1 MKADP
6 GYFGP
11 DSMMWKVNK
20 EITVLFGG
28 ARALLMHAAHPLIAA
43 GARQTSFYQRDP
55 WKRLIRTLSL
65 QNSVTF
71 GTKEEADESAH
82 RINKLHEVIK
92 GTDEVSGGYYDA
104 LDHEQL
110 LWVHACLQIS
120 SIYFYEKT
128 VKKLTTEEKDL
139 YHKENTVAAEMVLVD
154 PKQMPTTHEGLK
166 QWVIEKSK
174 EKPFDKVLFGLGIRF
189 VGETVA
195 KKLAKRFGSIDS
207 LKKASLEE
215 LIQTEDIGERIAK
228 SLVAYF
234 SDPKNQD
241 LLSQL
246 QIFGLQLELKL
257 TTLALHSQFSG
268 KRFVVSGV
276 FESFSR
282 EDLKKEIEDLGGII
296 ASSISSKTD
305 YLVAGEGIGPSKKAK
320 AEQLGIPLLNELEYM
335 QLKQ

>member
-11 DSMMWKVNK
+11 NSMMWKVNK

-71 GTKEEADESAH
+71 GTKTEADESAH

-92 GTDEVSGGYYDA
+92 GEDVITKKIYDA

-128 VKKLTTEEKDL
+128 VKKLSESEKNQ
-139 YHKENTVAAEMVLVD
+139 YHKENMLAAKLVLID
-154 PKQMPTTHEGLK
+154 ENNMPQSHDELK
-166 QWVIEKSK
+166 QWVIDKSR
-174 EKPFDKVLFGLGIRF
+174 EEGYLIFTD
-189 VGETVA
+189 VA
-195 KKLAKRFGSIDS
+195 KDV
-207 LKKASLEE
+207 
-215 LIQTEDIGERIAK
+215 QDIIAGGP
-228 SLVAYF
+228 V
-234 SDPKNQD
+234 PKHIKPIWPFIAFTAFHTLPPEFKNLYNVKESKVINF
-241 LLSQL
+241 LLSFNL
-246 QIFGLQLELKL
+246 LLLKY
-257 TTLALHSQFSG
+257 T
-268 KRFVVSGV
+268 R
-276 FESFSR
+276 
-282 EDLKKEIEDLGGII
+282 
-296 ASSISSKTD
+296 
-305 YLVAGEGIGPSKKAK
+305 
-320 AEQLGIPLLNELEYM
+320 PLLPPFFRLIAPARWA
-335 QLKQ
+335 KQRLTKKPNLQFKDKARF

>member
-71 GTKEEADESAH
+71 GTKEEADDSAN

-92 GTDEVSGGYYDA
+92 GTDNITGDIYDA

-128 VKKLTTEEKDL
+128 VKKLSDEEKDI
-139 YHKENTVAAEMVLVD
+139 YHRENMVAAGLVLIKVDEM
-154 PKQMPTTHEGLK
+154 PQSHEELK
-166 QWVIEKSK
+166 QWVIKKSQSKDYLIITDVAKDVQNIIAGGPVPTHIKPIWPFIAFTAFNTLPKEFKELYGVSESKIKDIILKFNLNFLKYTRPFLPPFFRLIPPARWARQRIKSK
-174 EKPFDKVLFGLGIRF
+174 PNLLFKDKTKF
-189 VGETVA
+189 
-195 KKLAKRFGSIDS
+195 
-207 LKKASLEE
+207 
-215 LIQTEDIGERIAK
+215 
-228 SLVAYF
+228 
-234 SDPKNQD
+234 
-241 LLSQL
+241 
-246 QIFGLQLELKL
+246 
-257 TTLALHSQFSG
+257 
-268 KRFVVSGV
+268 
-276 FESFSR
+276 
-282 EDLKKEIEDLGGII
+282 
-296 ASSISSKTD
+296 
-305 YLVAGEGIGPSKKAK
+305 
-320 AEQLGIPLLNELEYM
+320 
-335 QLKQ
+335 

>member
-1 MKADP
+1 MKGDP

-11 DSMMWKVNK
+11 QSMMWKVNK

-92 GTDEVSGGYYDA
+92 GDDEITGGYYDA

-128 VKKLTTEEKDL
+128 VKKLTESEKNQYHEE
-139 YHKENTVAAEMVLVD
+139 NSIAAEMVLVD
-154 PKQMPTTHEGLK
+154 RKIMPKTHEELK
-166 QWVIEKSK
+166 DWVIEKSR
-174 EKPFDKVLFGLGIRF
+174 EK
-189 VGETVA
+189 
-195 KKLAKRFGSIDS
+195 
-207 LKKASLEE
+207 
-215 LIQTEDIGERIAK
+215 
-228 SLVAYF
+228 
-234 SDPKNQD
+234 
-241 LLSQL
+241 
-246 QIFGLQLELKL
+246 
-257 TTLALHSQFSG
+257 
-268 KRFVVSGV
+268 
-276 FESFSR
+276 
-282 EDLKKEIEDLGGII
+282 
-296 ASSISSKTD
+296 D
-305 YLVAGEGIGPSKKAK
+305 YLVLTDVAEDVADIISGGPVPRHIKPIWPFIAFTAFNTLPSEFKNIYGIKDTKFKTA
-320 AEQLGIPLLNELEYM
+320 LLNFNLYL
-335 QLKQ
+335 LKYTRPFLPPFFRLIAPARWAKQRLTRNPNLSFKDKSKLL

>member
-1 MKADP
+1 MQGDP

-11 DSMMWKVNK
+11 QSMMWKVNK

-92 GTDEVSGGYYDA
+92 GEDEVTGGIYDA

-128 VKKLTTEEKDL
+128 VGKLTEEEKNQ
-139 YHKENTVAAEMVLVD
+139 YHFENTLAAEMVLVD
-154 PKQMPTTHEGLK
+154 KSLMPQTHGELK
-166 QWVIEKSK
+166 KWVIDKSK
-174 EKPFDKVLFGLGIRF
+174 EKDYLLL
-189 VGETVA
+189 TDVA
-195 KKLAKRFGSIDS
+195 KDVYEIIGGGPVPKHIKPIWPFISFTAFNTLPIEFKNIYGIKDTKIKRVIVNFNLFLLKITRPFLPPFFRLIAPARWAK
-207 LKKASLEE
+207 
-215 LIQTEDIGERIAK
+215 QRITRR
-228 SLVAYF
+228 
-234 SDPKNQD
+234 P
-241 LLSQL
+241 
-246 QIFGLQLELKL
+246 
-257 TTLALHSQFSG
+257 
-268 KRFVVSGV
+268 
-276 FESFSR
+276 
-282 EDLKKEIEDLGGII
+282 DLKFKDKSNI
-296 ASSISSKTD
+296 
-305 YLVAGEGIGPSKKAK
+305 
-320 AEQLGIPLLNELEYM
+320 
-335 QLKQ
+335 

>member
-1 MKADP
+1 MKGDP

-11 DSMMWKVNK
+11 QSMMWKVNK

-92 GTDEVSGGYYDA
+92 GEDEITGGYYDA

-128 VKKLTTEEKDL
+128 VKKLTEKEKNQ
-139 YHKENTVAAEMVLVD
+139 YHVENSIAAEMVLVD
-154 PKQMPTTHEGLK
+154 RKIMPKTHEELK
-166 QWVIEKSK
+166 DWVIEKSR
-174 EKPFDKVLFGLGIRF
+174 EK
-189 VGETVA
+189 
-195 KKLAKRFGSIDS
+195 
-207 LKKASLEE
+207 
-215 LIQTEDIGERIAK
+215 
-228 SLVAYF
+228 
-234 SDPKNQD
+234 
-241 LLSQL
+241 
-246 QIFGLQLELKL
+246 
-257 TTLALHSQFSG
+257 
-268 KRFVVSGV
+268 
-276 FESFSR
+276 
-282 EDLKKEIEDLGGII
+282 
-296 ASSISSKTD
+296 D
-305 YLVAGEGIGPSKKAK
+305 YLVLTDVAEDVADIISGGPVPRHIKPIWPFIAFTAFNTLPPEFKNVYGINETKFKTA
-320 AEQLGIPLLNELEYM
+320 LLNFNLYL
-335 QLKQ
+335 LKYTRPFLPPFFRLIAPARWAKQRLTRNPNLSFKDKSKLL

>member
-1 MKADP
+1 MKSDP

-11 DSMMWKVNK
+11 HSMMWKVNK

-92 GTDEVSGGYYDA
+92 GKDEVSGGIYDA

-128 VKKLTTEEKDL
+128 VKKLSENEKNNN
-139 YHKENTVAAEMVLVD
+139 HKENMIAAEMVLID
-154 PKQMPTTHEGLK
+154 ISKMPKTHDELK
-166 QWVIEKSK
+166 KWVIKKSK
-174 EKPFDKVLFGLGIRF
+174 ENKYLIYTD
-189 VGETVA
+189 VA
-195 KKLAKRFGSIDS
+195 KDVQDIISGGPVPTHIKPIWPFIAFTAFHTLPEEFKKIYNIKTTKIKQLILNLNLFL
-207 LKKASLEE
+207 LK
-215 LIQTEDIGERIAK
+215 
-228 SLVAYF
+228 
-234 SDPKNQD
+234 
-241 LLSQL
+241 
-246 QIFGLQLELKL
+246 
-257 TTLALHSQFSG
+257 TT
-268 KRFVVSGV
+268 R
-276 FESFSR
+276 
-282 EDLKKEIEDLGGII
+282 
-296 ASSISSKTD
+296 
-305 YLVAGEGIGPSKKAK
+305 
-320 AEQLGIPLLNELEYM
+320 PLLPPFFRLIAPARWAHQRITKSPN
-335 QLKQ
+335 LKFKDKIKI

>member
-1 MKADP
+1 MSGDP

-11 DSMMWKVNK
+11 SSMMWKVNK

-92 GTDEVSGGYYDA
+92 GTDEITGDIYDA

-128 VKKLTTEEKDL
+128 VKKLTEAEKNQYHIENMLSAELVLINKKDMPQTHADL
-139 YHKENTVAAEMVLVD
+139 KN
-154 PKQMPTTHEGLK
+154 
-166 QWVIEKSK
+166 WVIEKSK
-174 EKPFDKVLFGLGIRF
+174 TSNYLIYTD
-189 VGETVA
+189 VA
-195 KKLAKRFGSIDS
+195 KDVQEMIAGGPVPTHIKPIWPFIAFTAFNTLPHEFKEIYGVENSR
-207 LKKASLEE
+207 LKA
-215 LIQTEDIGERIAK
+215 LI
-228 SLVAYF
+228 
-234 SDPKNQD
+234 
-241 LLSQL
+241 
-246 QIFGLQLELKL
+246 LKL
-257 TTLALHSQFSG
+257 NLSL
-268 KRFVVSGV
+268 
-276 FESFSR
+276 
-282 EDLKKEIEDLGGII
+282 LKYTRPFLPPFFRLIPPARWAKQR
-296 ASSISSKTD
+296 ISKNPNLLFKD
-305 YLVAGEGIGPSKKAK
+305 KAK
-320 AEQLGIPLLNELEYM
+320 Y
-335 QLKQ
+335 

>member
-71 GTKEEADESAH
+71 GSKNEADESAH

-92 GTDEVSGGYYDA
+92 GNDEVTGDVYDA

-128 VKKLTTEEKDL
+128 VKKLSVEEKNK
-139 YHKENTVAAEMVLVD
+139 YHEENMVAADLVLIDIDEM
-154 PKQMPTTHEGLK
+154 PQTHEELK
-166 QWVIEKSK
+166 EWVVNKSK
-174 EKPFDKVLFGLGIRF
+174 TENYLIYTD
-189 VGETVA
+189 VA
-195 KKLAKRFGSIDS
+195 KDVQ
-207 LKKASLEE
+207 E
-215 LIQTEDIGERIAK
+215 
-228 SLVAYF
+228 
-234 SDPKNQD
+234 
-241 LLSQL
+241 
-246 QIFGLQLELKL
+246 
-257 TTLALHSQFSG
+257 
-268 KRFVVSGV
+268 
-276 FESFSR
+276 
-282 EDLKKEIEDLGGII
+282 II
-296 ASSISSKTD
+296 AGGPVPRHIKPIWPFISFTAFNTLPKEFKELYGVNESKIKDVILKFNLNFLKFTRPF
-305 YLVAGEGIGPSKKAK
+305 LPPFFRLIPPARWAKQRLKSKPNLLFKDKAK
-320 AEQLGIPLLNELEYM
+320 F
-335 QLKQ
+335 

>member
-1 MKADP
+1 MKGDP

-11 DSMMWKVNK
+11 QSMMWKVNK

-92 GTDEVSGGYYDA
+92 GEDEITGGYYDA

-128 VKKLTTEEKDL
+128 VKKLTESEKNQYHEE
-139 YHKENTVAAEMVLVD
+139 NSIAAEMVLVD
-154 PKQMPTTHEGLK
+154 RKIMPKTH
-166 QWVIEKSK
+166 
-174 EKPFDKVLFGLGIRF
+174 
-189 VGETVA
+189 
-195 KKLAKRFGSIDS
+195 
-207 LKKASLEE
+207 
-215 LIQTEDIGERIAK
+215 
-228 SLVAYF
+228 
-234 SDPKNQD
+234 
-241 LLSQL
+241 
-246 QIFGLQLELKL
+246 
-257 TTLALHSQFSG
+257 
-268 KRFVVSGV
+268 
-276 FESFSR
+276 
-282 EDLKKEIEDLGGII
+282 EDLKDWVIKKSRE
-296 ASSISSKTD
+296 KD
-305 YLVAGEGIGPSKKAK
+305 YLVLTDVAIDVADIINGGPVPRHIKPIWPFIAFTAFNTLPSEFKNIYGIKDTKFKTA
-320 AEQLGIPLLNELEYM
+320 LLNFNLYL
-335 QLKQ
+335 LKYTRPFLPPFFRLIAPARWAKQRLTRNPNLSFKDKSKLL